1 MENRIWYK
9 DIKRLGFEEQVQ
21 EDNVYKDKYGYGYVI
36 IKKQLTKTIYLDWER
51 ETGKCYLVRL
61 KRGGRGDIANRIEI
75 MDVESL
81 ESMMDFYTMDED

>member
-9 DIKRLGFEEQVQ
+9 DIKRLGFK
-21 EDNVYKDKYGYGYVI
+21 EDPQTDDVYKDKYGYGYRIVT
-36 IKKQLTKTIYLDWER
+36 KQLTRTIYLDWER

-61 KRGGRGDIANRIEI
+61 KKGGKGDVANRMEI

-81 ESMMDFYTMDED
+81 ESIMDFYTRDED